1 MELTTFEARFEYTDE
16 KGEKQTK
23 SYLWENALPLRKGAS
38 ADAEQAAVKA
48 AVKALAAT
56 IEDKKEFYIREEF
69 LA

>member
-1 MELTTFEARFEYTDE
+1 MKLTTFEARFEYTDE

-38 ADAEQAAVKA
+38 DDTVQA

-56 IEDKKEFYIREEF
+56 IEGNKEIYIREEF